1 MMNLILLLSVISL
14 GYADPLTEEVRQEI
28 IDNHNRHRGS
38 VVPSASNMMK
48 MTYSLELEKL
58 AIKWTDKCVFQ
69 HPTAADTEYR
79 GLGQNLAISGGQKPN
94 FTSVALENWWN
105 EYKGYNIESLMCN
118 ARACGHYTAM
128 AWATSTEVGCAWK
141 SCPDAKP
148 NWGKPVYI
156 YACQYRPPGNY
167 RNIRPYKIG
176 RSCSACP
183 SDTTC
188 ENNLCVAGGAQK
200 PTVKPTTTTTTT
212 TTIRPTTT
220 TTTTT
225 SRPTTTTTTT
235 TRKPTT
241 TTTPTMVT
249 LPLPPLSGIA
259 DEFLLPSESEKAG
272 LIRFMDTFRST
283 VTPTAADMMK
293 VAYSPILSNFSLYIV
308 KNCKHEFPRELGA
321 AVLHDLGVTVTRI
334 TTSKLTFETVLL
346 FLWRR
351 GLNYD
356 YDSNTCRINIDSYC
370 RPYQQ
375 MAWHDVREIG
385 CGAARC
391 GNTHHV
397 ACLYNSAA
405 HFNSKPYTKGPSA
418 IQSWFDYRLAWN
430 PREFA
435 GIESINIAIHK
446 LWRPDIVVLNKYI
459 KVIFILTTYLSV
471 DGEFEATFKPNV
483 VLQNDGHVLWIPPII
498 YKTSCEIDVKYFPF
512 DEQTCRIDL
521 GSWTYTKDEVELQFY
536 KNQTNIDLSDYVPSG
551 VWDFIEGPGYF
562 HIDEPPVYDERLK
575 ASPLYRHGTI
585 SNRPPTSRISFKIVL
600 RRKPLFYITNIIIP
614 CALIALLGICVFCLP
629 TDAGEKITLS
639 ISILVTIVV
648 YMILVSKML
657 PAGTKSIPLLSKFLL
672 FTFAMAFLSLCIT
685 AAVII
690 NLNHRNSKSNPKI
703 PKWIRRVFIPWLRPV
718 LCPQRKVETNEESN
732 STSDTDESEEN
743 SLKNEIR
750 EVGPTLCNSKECSL
764 LGNSVRENWKHVASV
779 IDRIQLIIFLCITT
793 CGMIII
799 LISAPNIF
807 SDVDQSVIIKKFT
820 YNNRG

>member
-1 MMNLILLLSVISL
+1 MKSI
-14 GYADPLTEEVRQEI
+14 
-28 IDNHNRHRGS
+28 
-38 VVPSASNMMK
+38 SAS
-48 MTYSLELEKL
+48 
-58 AIKWTDKCVFQ
+58 
-69 HPTAADTEYR
+69 
-79 GLGQNLAISGGQKPN
+79 
-94 FTSVALENWWN
+94 
-105 EYKGYNIESLMCN
+105 
-118 ARACGHYTAM
+118 RAMY
-128 AWATSTEVGCAWK
+128 V
-141 SCPDAKP
+141 
-148 NWGKPVYI
+148 
-156 YACQYRPPGNY
+156 
-167 RNIRPYKIG
+167 
-176 RSCSACP
+176 
-183 SDTTC
+183 
-188 ENNLCVAGGAQK
+188 
-200 PTVKPTTTTTTT
+200 
-212 TTIRPTTT
+212 
-220 TTTTT
+220 
-225 SRPTTTTTTT
+225 
-235 TRKPTT
+235 
-241 TTTPTMVT
+241 
-249 LPLPPLSGIA
+249 
-259 DEFLLPSESEKAG
+259 
-272 LIRFMDTFRST
+272 
-283 VTPTAADMMK
+283 
-293 VAYSPILSNFSLYIV
+293 
-308 KNCKHEFPRELGA
+308 
-321 AVLHDLGVTVTRI
+321 
-334 TTSKLTFETVLL
+334 
-346 FLWRR
+346 
-351 GLNYD
+351 
-356 YDSNTCRINIDSYC
+356 
-370 RPYQQ
+370 
-375 MAWHDVREIG
+375 
-385 CGAARC
+385 
-391 GNTHHV
+391 
-397 ACLYNSAA
+397 
-405 HFNSKPYTKGPSA
+405 
-418 IQSWFDYRLAWN
+418 QSWFDYRLAWN

-446 LWRPDIVVLNKYI
+446 LWRPDIVVLNN
-459 KVIFILTTYLSV
+459 V

-551 VWDFIEGPGYF
+551 VWDFIEGP
-562 HIDEPPVYDERLK
+562 

-718 LCPQRKVETNEESN
+718 LCPQR
-732 STSDTDESEEN
+732 
-743 SLKNEIR
+743 SLCSLPSQTFVRFSCN
-750 EVGPTLCNSKECSL
+750 LCNTYQTSETLLESINRSL
-764 LGNSVRENWKHVASV
+764 DTIIKKHLESSLHFLAFQVRENWKHVASV

-820 YNNRG
+820 YNNLMFSKLFIA